1 MTNGSLKE
9 SMINL
14 VIMKKSIY
22 KHILIVGILALPLG
36 FANAQCSDWKW
47 PENRAKAEENNV
59 LYTDA
64 LRNSNFKA
72 AKKPHQWLLQNAPDL
87 NTAIY
92 INGEKI
98 YKGLLESTKDEAQ
111 KDIYFDSLILMY
123 DMRVKYCGE
132 EADVIVKKA
141 YQFYRQNVKK
151 KDELKN
157 ILDLFDK
164 AYELNGN
171 DLDYY
176 LILPYMSVIVYN
188 SQYLKNLSEE
198 EILNRYDN
206 IMGVIDHQIGQGK
219 KVEKLTEYRGTV
231 DGLLVK
237 IVNVDCDFVRE
248 NLGPKF
254 NDNPS
259 DLKLAKKVF
268 GFMLNGKC
276 TDDPLWLEA
285 GKRIQEKEP
294 EFGLAKNIGIKLKG
308 KDNAT
313 AEQYFMQAI
322 ELTDDPEN
330 KADMYM
336 QLASMRSGS
345 AAREMYRKALAAD
358 PTKKDAYTAIG
369 YLYYQ
374 SFENCAGKS
383 DIVKDRGVF
392 LAAYDKFAKAGNSK
406 AMQSAKEQFPSK
418 EEVFTYNY
426 TSGDDLSIGCW
437 IGETTT
443 VRTRD

>member
-1 MTNGSLKE
+1 
-9 SMINL
+9 
-14 VIMKKSIY
+14 MKKLFY
-22 KHILIVGILALPLG
+22 KHILAAVIIAFSVSAV
-36 FANAQCSDWKW
+36 NAQCNDWKW
-47 PENRAKAEENNV
+47 PEDKAHAEEKNV

-64 LRNSNFKA
+64 LRNSDFEG

-98 YKGLLESTKDEAQ
+98 YKGLIDGTKDAAQ
-111 KDIYFDSLILMY
+111 KEVYFDSLMLMY
-123 DMRVKYCGE
+123 DMRVQYCGE
-132 EADVIVKKA
+132 EKDVIVRKA
-141 YQFYRQNVKK
+141 YQSYRNNVKK
-151 KDELKN
+151 KNELKN

-176 LILPYMSVIVYN
+176 VILPYMSVVVYN
-188 SQYLKNLSEE
+188 AQYLKNLTEE
-198 EILNRYDN
+198 EILERYDN
-206 IMGVIDHQIGQGK
+206 IMGVIDYQISQGK

-237 IVNVDCDFVRE
+237 VVKVDCDFVRN
-248 NLGPKF
+248 NLADKF
-254 NDNPS
+254 NDNPD

-276 TDDPLWLEA
+276 TDDPMWLEA

-313 AEQYFMQAI
+313 AEKYFRQAI
-322 ELTDDPEN
+322 ELTDDPGA
-330 KADMYM
+330 KADMYI
-336 QLASMRSGS
+336 QLGSMRSGAS
-345 AAREMYRKALAAD
+345 AREMYRKALAAD
-358 PTKKDAYTAIG
+358 PTKREAYTAIG
-369 YLYYQ
+369 FLYYQ
-374 SFENCAGKS
+374 SFEKCAGKS
-383 DIVKDRGVF
+383 DVVKDRAVF
-392 LAAYDKFAKAGNSK
+392 LAAYDMFERGGNSK

-426 TSGDDLSIGCW
+426 TSGDNVSVGCW
-437 IGETTT
+437 IGEST
-443 VRTRD
+443 VIRTRD